1 MKTNFPETTGFSGQ
15 FIVGNR
21 KDPLSIN
28 AQLMGSFVLKRAY
41 KIMGDSL
48 VPDDA
53 PVELRT
59 QDEVSEDTGLPI
71 TFTTF
76 ENDMAVYK
84 PKADLVVRGFYS
96 SGEHCDV
103 YVTENGGARDLWF
116 HRNNIPADLT
126 FGDDT
131 TPDLDALENM
141 FGWQQRQI
149 GNRHLNGTITT
160 TPPDPSD
167 EDLSNVTFNYTSFDN
182 LFFNFYRRDFA
193 IGGFPKTE
201 FLPGSLIEIH
211 RGAEIVS
218 FSLGSEQVSAK
229 LFIYDGKSPDKKRY
243 WCAKNVT
250 DVRLDTLIVSPQE
263 NTAYVLWRGT
273 WDFESYPTDRYRMLD
288 VKVEELS

>member
-1 MKTNFPETTGFSGQ
+1 MKTNFPTATGFSGQ
-15 FIVGNR
+15 YIVGNR
-21 KDPLSIN
+21 KDPLTIN

-41 KIMGDSL
+41 KIMGNTL
-48 VPDDA
+48 VPDAASAD
-53 PVELRT
+53 LRIK
-59 QDEVSEDTGLPI
+59 DEVSEDASLPI

-76 ENDMAVYK
+76 ENDLAVFK
-84 PKADLVVRGFYS
+84 PKADLVVRGFYA

-103 YVTENGGARDLWF
+103 YVTENGGVPDLWF
-116 HRNNIPADLT
+116 HRDGVPAELT

-149 GNRHLNGTITT
+149 GSRHLNGEISTN
-160 TPPDPSD
+160 PADPLG
-167 EDLSNVTFNYTSFDN
+167 EDLSDVTFGYSNFNN
-182 LFFNFYRRDFA
+182 LFFNFYRRDFSV
-193 IGGFPKTE
+193 GGFPKAE

-211 RGAEIVS
+211 RDDEIVN
-218 FSLGSEQVSAK
+218 FSLGNEQVSAK

-243 WCAKNVT
+243 WCAKNVV

-263 NTAYVLWRGT
+263 FSVYVLWRGT
-273 WDFESYPTDRYRMLD
+273 WDFESYPADRYRMLD